1 MYQAQISSWGSNPKW
16 IQVSDLPQPGP
27 DELQIKVLAV
37 GVHRVVRSRAS
48 GKHYTSGQIPHVP
61 GVDGIGTITSTN
73 QKCYFFSMTSAIMSE
88 YLNLPK
94 TSVFPLPDDTDP
106 VHFAAS
112 INPAMSS
119 WMAFKGRTDG
129 LEEGFTCLIL
139 GATSASGRMAIPLA
153 RALGAKKVI
162 GAARNQETLDG
173 LDLDASIV
181 IQEEVEKTDF
191 SNLDDVD
198 VVIDYIYGALT
209 HHLFKSLK
217 TPKPVQYVH
226 IGALSGELEMGIPG
240 EILRSKDITI
250 RGSGPGAW
258 NMKAFAK
265 TLPELLEAVPK
276 VPKQATKVAKFENI
290 ENEWDHKGS
299 ERLVFVP

>member
-1 MYQAQISSWGSNPKW
+1 MYQAQIQSWGSNPEC
-16 IQVSDLPQPGP
+16 IQVPDLPQPGP
-27 DELQIKVLAV
+27 EEVHIKVLAV

-48 GKHYTSGQIPHVP
+48 GRHYSSGQLPHVP
-61 GVDGIGTITSTN
+61 GVDGIGTITSTH
-73 QKCYFFSMTSAIMSE
+73 QKCYFFSMTSPIMSE

-112 INPAMSS
+112 VNPAMSS
-119 WMAFKGRTDG
+119 WMAFKGRTSG
-129 LEEGFTCLIL
+129 LQEGFTCLVL

-153 RALGAKKVI
+153 RALGAGKVI
-162 GAARNQETLDG
+162 GAARNREALNSLG
-173 LDLDASIV
+173 LNQTIV
-181 IQEEVEKTDF
+181 IQDEAENTDF

-198 VVIDYIYGALT
+198 VVIDYVYGGLAA
-209 HHLFKSLK
+209 HLLRSLK

-226 IGALSGELEMGIPG
+226 VGALSGEMELGVPG
-240 EILRSKDITI
+240 EILRAKDLTI

-258 NMKAFAK
+258 DMKGFAK

-276 VPKQATKVAKFENI
+276 VSKQATKVVSFVDI
-290 ENEWDHKGS
+290 EKEWDHKGP